1 METPEGDGGS
11 HLIPSV
17 HLESL
22 LLSAQSNYFKN
33 LKCRYLFIEGVMKKI
48 HRSKK
53 VLFLSL
59 ESISGLRR
67 TLVVVVVVG
76 GGWQK
81 VIIVSAPGPGKR
93 VLI

>member
-1 METPEGDGGS
+1 
-11 HLIPSV
+11 
-17 HLESL
+17 
-22 LLSAQSNYFKN
+22 
-33 LKCRYLFIEGVMKKI
+33 MKKI

-67 TLVVVVVVG
+67 TLVVVGGGGGWWVVG

-81 VIIVSAPGPGKR
+81 VIIESAPGPGKR

>member
-1 METPEGDGGS
+1 
-11 HLIPSV
+11 
-17 HLESL
+17 
-22 LLSAQSNYFKN
+22 
-33 LKCRYLFIEGVMKKI
+33 MKKI

-76 GGWQK
+76 GGWVGGWQK
-81 VIIVSAPGPGKR
+81 PIIESAPGPEKR
-93 VLI
+93 VLIQVS